1 MQQQQAM
8 MMMQQ
13 TQAAM
18 MMQQQ
23 AMMMQ
28 SAMMGQFVNPMAL
41 AMMGGSAISTEASS
55 PVQETAASTERKS
68 RAKGADDSSG
78 DEDDDLSKGTSN
90 NVNHPH
96 YRPPDMEQQLGLTD
110 RRFEG
115 YVHRWFEDQGFGF
128 VHCEELTKKF
138 GSDAFLHRT
147 QKKHFARG
155 EFVTFAV
162 FMNYRGKPQATELRK
177 CNKTKRPP
185 PPG

>member
-1 MQQQQAM
+1 

-13 TQAAM
+13 QQAAM
-18 MMQQQ
+18 MMQHQ

-28 SAMMGQFVNPMAL
+28 SAMMGQFMNPMAM
-41 AMMGGSAISTEASS
+41 AMMGGATAAEPPIAG
-55 PVQETAASTERKS
+55 PQVQETASTERKGPTK
-68 RAKGADDSSG
+68 RPDDSSG
-78 DEDDDLSKGTSN
+78 DEDDDLPKGSSN

-96 YRPPDMEQQLGLTD
+96 YRPPDLEQQIGVTD

-115 YVHRWFEDQGFGF
+115 YVHRWFEDKGFGF
-128 VHCEELTKKF
+128 VSSEELTKKV
-138 GSDAFLHRT
+138 GSDAFLHGT

-177 CNKTKRPP
+177 CNKSKRPP
-185 PPG
+185 YPTG